1 MNLSKHFTLGEF
13 IHSDIAV
20 RKGIDNTPTEEIINN
35 LKALCTNVLEPIRE
49 YFKKPIRISSGYR
62 SLALNKAI
70 GGSKTSQHC
79 LGCAVDFTVQDISV
93 DEVFK
98 NIIKMSINFDQNI
111 QEFSAWSH
119 ISYLKS
125 GNRRQNLI
133 AKKVN
138 GKTVYEKYIV

>member
-1 MNLSKHFTLGEF
+1 MNLSKHFTLEEF

-20 RKGIDNTPTEEIINN
+20 RKGIDNAPTEEIINN
-35 LKALCTNVLEPIRE
+35 LKALCINVLEPIRE